1 MTPSVIPPS
10 PGGGRSSRE
19 AWRDGVKARAS
30 ALRIPASRAPHP
42 AHLRCATLPLQGRVK
57 KAISSSQRDPRR
69 SLINGEARNRQ
80 TFSAIH
86 HSPLAF
92 FFPLQKRGGRTPTD
106 ADPTAAL
113 TGAARAQRSAHACRR
128 STAALAKD
136 MAVLG
141 SAPGQASWD
150 VVLTGVTRAFLSQS
164 SGSTPHT
171 GRNAGEHDARSRPGA
186 DCKSARGNR
195 THSTS
200 RLASGERPLESGIL
214 IA

>member
-92 FFPLQKRGGRTPTD
+92 FFPLQKRGGRTPQTQIQPPRLR
-106 ADPTAAL
+106 ARRALSGARTPVGVPPRRLPRTWQSSAQLQARLPGTWSSRALPARSCPSPVAAPH
-113 TGAARAQRSAHACRR
+113 TPVVMPASMMPGAARER
-128 STAALAKD
+128 TANPPAGTAPTLPHG
-136 MAVLG
+136 LPPG
-141 SAPGQASWD
+141 SVPWR
-150 VVLTGVTRAFLSQS
+150 VEF
-164 SGSTPHT
+164 
-171 GRNAGEHDARSRPGA
+171 
-186 DCKSARGNR
+186 
-195 THSTS
+195 
-200 RLASGERPLESGIL
+200 
-214 IA
+214 